1 MKLYATII
9 FQVILLLSSGIA
21 PAHASDKDSVSAADY
36 YIEGVREYC
45 AGNYAEAG
53 KMLSESVRLNPEN
66 DAAWY
71 YLAMIRLGENDTDTA
86 FEYLGKAASLSP
98 GNQWYRLTT
107 ARLYSGIGESD
118 RAIEAYSA
126 LIEDYPDKSSY
137 YYELTDLL
145 MRNNRLD
152 EALEILDR
160 IDRMRGYSEITG
172 NARYEILMAQSK
184 YDEALT
190 QALKMNEYS
199 PSPRT
204 ALILGDLYKTR
215 YDDSTALHYY
225 QEAVSMEPDYT
236 PAYFGMAEIYRVKR
250 DFINFFKSID
260 PFLADP
266 QISPLMKTSYME
278 EIIFPSGMVQIF
290 RPQVDTMV
298 VSTLNAHP
306 TDTSVLT
313 MAGMYFIAID
323 STDRGMDILHR
334 NMELHPDIESV
345 RMTYMGQLYYM
356 QDWDALI
363 PVAEETLSLFPDHFT
378 LRELIAIAYW
388 QKGDTRSAIDMY
400 RQILKAAPDDHPV
413 LLNCYGSLGDLYHE
427 TGDRRKSYSCYEKGL
442 KIDDNY
448 SPILNNY
455 AYYLSEE
462 GRQLKKA
469 LEMSR
474 KTVLNEPENPTYL
487 DTYGWLLYLTGDYQE
502 ARKYLE
508 KAKIYGG
515 DSSAVIL
522 DHYAETLFALKEYNL
537 AFLYWGNADRLDPD
551 MGLSAKIQERREQ
564 IKKR

>member
-1 MKLYATII
+1 MNLSVRTIL
-9 FQVILLLSSGIA
+9 QVILLLPFA
-21 PAHASDKDSVSAADY
+21 FVTAQASDKDSVSAGDY
-36 YIEGVREYC
+36 YIEGVREFC
-45 AGNYAEAG
+45 AGEYDKAG
-53 KMLSESVRLNPEN
+53 ELLSRCVWLNPYN

-71 YLAMIRLGENDTDTA
+71 YMSMIQIGDNHTDQA
-86 FEYLGKAASLSP
+86 LDYLDKAISLSP
-98 GNQWYRLTT
+98 DNQWYRLTK
-107 ARLYSGIGESD
+107 ARLYSGMGESE
-118 RAIEAYSA
+118 RAIELYNA
-126 LIEDYPDKSSY
+126 LIEENPEKSNY

-145 MRNNRLD
+145 MRNSKLD
-152 EALEILDR
+152 EALETLDR
-160 IDRMRGYSEITG
+160 IDELRGVSEVTG
-172 NARYEILMAQSK
+172 NARYEILMAQSR
-184 YDEALT
+184 YDEALM
-190 QALKMNEYS
+190 QALKLNEDF

-204 ALILGDLYKTR
+204 ALILGDLYKTK
-215 YDDSTALHYY
+215 YDDSTSLYY
-225 QEAVSMEPDYT
+225 YNKAVSMEPDYT

-250 DFINFFKSID
+250 DFYNFFNSIN

-266 QISPLMKTSYME
+266 QINPQMKTSYME
-278 EIIFPSGMVQIF
+278 EVIFPSGMVQIF

-298 VSTLNAHP
+298 ASTLNAHP
-306 TDTSVLT
+306 ADTSVLT

-323 STDRGMDILHR
+323 STDKGMDILYR
-334 NMELHPDIESV
+334 NMELHPNVESV
-345 RMTYMGQLYYM
+345 RMAYMGQLYYM

-363 PVAEETLSLFPDHFT
+363 TVAEETLRIFPEHFT

-388 QKGDTRSAIDMY
+388 QKGDIKAAIDSY
-400 RQILKAAPDDHPV
+400 RQILKAAPDDHPI
-413 LLNCYGSLGDLYHE
+413 LINCYGSLGDMYYEL
-427 TGDRRKSYSCYEKGL
+427 GNRSKSYSCYEKGL
-442 KIDDNY
+442 RINDNY

-462 GRQLKKA
+462 GRHLKKA

-515 DSSAVIL
+515 DESAVIL

-551 MGLSAKIQERREQ
+551 MGLSVKIKERREQ
-564 IKKR
+564 IKKK